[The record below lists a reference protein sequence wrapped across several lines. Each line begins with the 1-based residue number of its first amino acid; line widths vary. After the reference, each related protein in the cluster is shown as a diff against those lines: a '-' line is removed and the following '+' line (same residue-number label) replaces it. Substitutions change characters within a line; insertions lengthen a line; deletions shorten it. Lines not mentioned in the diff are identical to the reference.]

1 MRFPARFIAGNL
13 IWTRDATVWAV
24 YRVTPVTYPYL
35 SVREKLQ
42 LHSRTRAALL
52 ALPAQSM
59 VLSLCRRIDPHAV
72 VAAMVEGVDLARAPA
87 WGEVARSTLEAL
99 EETHASERLHFVAV
113 ELPGESRA
121 NSLRSVL
128 SSGASS
134 VTEGFGLSPAPVRS
148 RDVDARRRQA
158 NQVSTQLG
166 AVLDMRPASP
176 GEIRWIYARAPRRGL
191 DEPFLDESWE
201 PKVRMRGD
209 GPNATMSGPS
219 LVSLGDAVFK
229 EGGNADDADRP
240 RKHRRYLRVET
251 EAGVAYQTFG
261 CVAEMP
267 HHFAF
272 PDGGEWFFRADS
284 TGIPVDWCARIK
296 AVPNQEAQHKA
307 KRQARQLVGQVGEYE
322 GETAGVPHTVTEAM
336 EGVDDERSQLAANP
350 GDPEFQTTIIFC
362 TWADNLV
369 DLETQADQLRSTYE
383 VNEYAM
389 PRPTGGQLGLFGAM
403 LPGTSTPVV
412 ARDYTQYLLPRDLA
426 AGMPFAGCAVG
437 DPRGMLLGASLDG
450 GTFQPVLFDPAYG
463 PSINRSGS
471 LGGFGALGS
480 GKSYAIKNIAWAT
493 LARGGQVVVM
503 DRTVTGEYVRF
514 ADVAPG
520 RSQIVRLNAAAPIC
534 LDPLA
539 VFSGAE
545 RVQYTVGFLTL
556 LTGSSPGEIEGV
568 ALDEAVRA
576 AAQDPN
582 ARLSDV
588 VEVLRQM
595 SAEDP
600 HAMVG
605 YRKLRS
611 FTANGLAQLV
621 FGDGKPLTLDADYIV
636 FHTAGLELPKRE
648 ALESPHLARMLLP
661 EQIFSQALL
670 YLLAAVARK
679 VTFSNPRRFAAALF
693 DEAWALTSSMQ
704 GRALVLDGIRDGR
717 KHNAAVWL
725 LSQHPDDL
733 GDDALAHLLE
743 NRLIFRQSRGAAAAA
758 LRFLGMEVT
767 EEAVQQLENLD
778 AGRSLFRDVRDRIG
792 FIQVLEAPT
801 AELHAAFDTNPN
813 RVVVDED
820 QGREAQ
826 PVPAAAMAVPT
837 PGPVSVLPQAEEAG
851 PAPAVPPRLVV
862 SRADDVDDVDD
873 GLEEEWPGLDEAD
886 APVASSRYG

>member
-1 MRFPARFIAGNL
+1 VRFPARFIAGN
-13 IWTRDATVWAV
+13 IVWARDSSV
-24 YRVTPVTYPYL
+24 WALYRVAPTTYPYL

-72 VAAMVEGVDLARAPA
+72 VAAMVEGVNLARAPA
-87 WGEVARSTLEAL
+87 WRDVAASTLDAL
-99 EETHASERLHFVAV
+99 EGTHASERLHFVAV
-113 ELPGESRA
+113 ELPAESRVR
-121 NSLRSVL
+121 SLRGAL
-128 SSGASS
+128 GAGASS
-134 VTEGFGLSPAPVRS
+134 VAESFGLSPAPVRS
-148 RDVDARRRQA
+148 RDVDARQRQTR
-158 NQVSTQLG
+158 QVSAQLSS
-166 AVLDMRPASP
+166 VLDLRPASP

-201 PKVRMRGD
+201 PRIRTHGE
-209 GPNATMSGPS
+209 GPGATCSGPS
-219 LVSLGDAVFK
+219 LISLGDAIFK
-229 EGGNADDADRP
+229 EGGTAEDPDRP
-240 RKHRRYLRVET
+240 RNHRRYLRVET
-251 EAGVAYQTFG
+251 EAGVAYQTFS

-296 AVPNQEAQHKA
+296 AVSNQEAQHKA
-307 KRQARQLVGQVGEYE
+307 KRQARQLAGQVGEYE
-322 GETAGVPHTVTEAM
+322 SETAGVPHTVSDAM

-350 GDPEFQTTIIFC
+350 GDPELQASIIFC

-369 DLETQADQLRSTYE
+369 DLETQAEQLRSSYE
-383 VNEYAM
+383 VNEYAL
-389 PRPTGGQLGLFGAM
+389 PRPTGGQAGLFAAM
-403 LPGTSTPVV
+403 LPGTATPSV

-426 AGMPFAGCAVG
+426 AGMPFAGCVVG

-503 DRTVTGEYVRF
+503 DRTASAEYVRF
-514 ADVAPG
+514 ADVAPT
-520 RSQIVRLNAAAPIC
+520 RSQIVRLNAASPIC
-534 LDPLA
+534 LDPLQ
-539 VFSGAE
+539 VFSGDE

-568 ALDEAVRA
+568 ALDEAVREA
-576 AAQDPN
+576 AKRPGACL
-582 ARLSDV
+582 RDV
-588 VEVLRQM
+588 VEVLEQM
-595 SAEDP
+595 SGDDP
-600 HAMVG
+600 HAMIG

-611 FTANGLAQLV
+611 YAANALAQLV
-621 FGDGKPLTLDADYIV
+621 FGDGEALALDADYIV
-636 FHTAGLELPKRE
+636 FHTAGLELPKKE
-648 ALESPHLARMLLP
+648 VLDNPHLARMLLP

-693 DEAWALTSSMQ
+693 DEAWALTSSSQ

-743 NRLIFRQSRGAAAAA
+743 NRLVFRQSRGAAGAA

-767 EEAVQQLENLD
+767 EEAIQQLETLD
-778 AGRSLFRDVRDRIG
+778 AGRSLFRDVRNRIG
-792 FIQVLEAPT
+792 FIQVLEAPS
-801 AELHAAFDTNPN
+801 AELHDAFDTNPN
-813 RVVVDED
+813 RQPADDDEPGGATEAGT
-820 QGREAQ
+820 GRSVPLGAESA
-826 PVPAAAMAVPT
+826 PEPEVATAPAPPAA
-837 PGPVSVLPQAEEAG
+837 
-851 PAPAVPPRLVV
+851 PRLVV
-862 SRADDVDDVDD
+862 SRAADVDED
-873 GLEEEWPGLDEAD
+873 EEWAEADEAE
-886 APVASSRYG
+886 APLASSRYG